1 MQFLGEQGIRV
12 PEEVSVVGFDDT
24 PMCQLITPPLS
35 SVSQNLARRAELA
48 VQKLREL
55 KEKKLEETSVTLPV
69 TLVLRG
75 STKSRKQ

>member
-1 MQFLGEQGIRV
+1 MTEDEALRRRLNALVTTGDESGTA
-12 PEEVSVVGFDDT
+12 DA
-24 PMCQLITPPLS
+24 
-35 SVSQNLARRAELA
+35 LA
-48 VQKLREL
+48 QKLREL